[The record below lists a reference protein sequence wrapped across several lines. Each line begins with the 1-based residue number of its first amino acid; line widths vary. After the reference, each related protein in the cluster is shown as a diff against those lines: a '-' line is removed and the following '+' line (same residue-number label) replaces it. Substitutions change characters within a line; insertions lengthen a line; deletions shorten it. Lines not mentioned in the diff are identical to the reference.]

1 MLTFLQRKK
10 LMTSANTPYLD
21 QVIDELKRENPNAFL
36 MNVNDLKNRVFYIM
50 PQNLHLDKYK
60 RFIKYSK

>member
-10 LMTSANTPYLD
+10 LMAGANTPYLD

-60 RFIKYSK
+60 RFIKYAQ

>member
-1 MLTFLQRKK
+1 MLTFLQQKK
-10 LMTSANTPYLD
+10 LMASANTPYLE

-60 RFIKYSK
+60 KFIKYSE

>member
-1 MLTFLQRKK
+1 MLTFLQRQK
-10 LMTSANTPYLD
+10 LMASANTPYLE

-50 PQNLHLDKYK
+50 PQSLHLDKYK
-60 RFIKYSK
+60 KFIKYSE

>member
-10 LMTSANTPYLD
+10 LMASANTPYRD

-36 MNVNDLKNRVFYIM
+36 MNANDLMNRVFYIM
-50 PQNLHLDKYK
+50 PQSLHLDKYK
-60 RFIKYSK
+60 KFIKYSQ

>member
-10 LMTSANTPYLD
+10 LMAGANTPYLD

-60 RFIKYSK
+60 RFIKYSQ

>member
-1 MLTFLQRKK
+1 MA
-10 LMTSANTPYLD
+10 SANTPYRD

-36 MNVNDLKNRVFYIM
+36 MNANDLKNRVFYIM

-60 RFIKYSK
+60 RFIKYSE

>member
-1 MLTFLQRKK
+1 MLTFLQQKK
-10 LMTSANTPYLD
+10 LMASANTPYLE

-36 MNVNDLKNRVFYIM
+36 LNVNDLKNRVFYIM

-60 RFIKYSK
+60 KFIKYSE

>member
-10 LMTSANTPYLD
+10 LMAGANTPYLD
-21 QVIDELKRENPNAFL
+21 QVVDELKRENPNAFL

-60 RFIKYSK
+60 RFIKYSQ